1 MLKVTQSSRV
11 AAQLYKGVINWH
23 WITDFPNFLFIFIL
37 DLTQS
42 TLLSNPSFPI
52 FESLTFLS
60 IKRFKP
66 RDHVRIHAS
75 GLELACNWG
84 QKRDIIT
91 HKSLDIKFFSSH
103 LPTTRNNKVCPR
115 FLKPYKFGPKLNK
128 SMVQAALDANFKF
141 LTSGLFNS
149 TLACVKKHGLLE
161 KHIGHDWPN
170 QLRPYKSTRLCQFL
184 VRKKQLNLIKCNTM
198 IISFS

>member
-75 GLELACNWG
+75 GLEIACNWG

-91 HKSLDIKFFSSH
+91 HKSLDIKFFPAIYRPQETIKCALDFSNLTNLGPSW
-103 LPTTRNNKVCPR
+103 TNQW
-115 FLKPYKFGPKLNK
+115 YKRLLTQISNFW
-128 SMVQAALDANFKF
+128 QAACSTQLSHAWKNMGSWKNILVMIGRISLDPTKVPHYV
-141 LTSGLFNS
+141 NS
-149 TLACVKKHGLLE
+149 L
-161 KHIGHDWPN
+161 
-170 QLRPYKSTRLCQFL
+170 
-184 VRKKQLNLIKCNTM
+184 
-198 IISFS
+198 

>member
-1 MLKVTQSSRV
+1 MLKVIQSSRV

-42 TLLSNPSFPI
+42 TPLSNPSFPI

-75 GLELACNWG
+75 GLELACT
-84 QKRDIIT
+84 IT
-91 HKSLDIKFFSSH
+91 HKSLDIKFS
-103 LPTTRNNKVCPR
+103 PAIYRPQETIKC
-115 FLKPYKFGPKLNK
+115 
-128 SMVQAALDANFKF
+128 ALDFSN
-141 LTSGLFNS
+141 LTNLGPSWTNQWYKRLLKKISSLFNS
-149 TLACVKKHGLLE
+149 TLACVKNHGLLE

-170 QLRPYKSTRLCQFL
+170 QLRPYKSTTLCQFL
-184 VRKKQLNLIKCNTM
+184 VRKKQLNLIRRNTT
-198 IISFS
+198 ITLFS

>member
-1 MLKVTQSSRV
+1 MLKVIQSSRV

-42 TLLSNPSFPI
+42 TPLSNPSFPI

-75 GLELACNWG
+75 GLELACT
-84 QKRDIIT
+84 IT
-91 HKSLDIKFFSSH
+91 HKSLDIKFSPAIYRPQETIKCALDFSNLTNLGPSWTNQWYKR
-103 LPTTRNNKVCPR
+103 L
-115 FLKPYKFGPKLNK
+115 LKQISN
-128 SMVQAALDANFKF
+128 VWQAACSTQLSHAWKTMGSWKNILVMIGRISLD
-141 LTSGLFNS
+141 LTKVPHYVNS
-149 TLACVKKHGLLE
+149 L
-161 KHIGHDWPN
+161 
-170 QLRPYKSTRLCQFL
+170 
-184 VRKKQLNLIKCNTM
+184 
-198 IISFS
+198 